1 MTHSLSYTVLAVPS
15 KSANCLLLSFGR
27 VTWLRCK
34 NPVGLKA
41 PHLTD
46 FACWQSTY
54 IPILVAAFINSKL
67 IQSHLRAFRGFFW
80 VLISFVSSQAW
91 LKRAEDQRS
100 VILLNVKEAQKAQ
113 DKLVIHQVSSP
124 TMLGDSAAVLVRTG
138 SRFRQQKYNWL

>member
-1 MTHSLSYTVLAVPS
+1 M
-15 KSANCLLLSFGR
+15 
-27 VTWLRCK
+27 RCK
-34 NPVGLKA
+34 NPVDLKA

-67 IQSHLRAFRGFFW
+67 IQSQLRAFRGFLW

-100 VILLNVKEAQKAQ
+100 AILLNVKEAQKAQ